1 MALWIQRDLAGF
13 WAKTS
18 QFLYFSQD
26 TIFNLF
32 WRRKKDSYTL
42 PKVQGL
48 VEIVPHAIHV
58 FSGIFFFD
66 KIKDETDETKINVN
80 LFLTLFSFSS
90 DCPK

>member
-1 MALWIQRDLAGF
+1 MALWIQHDLAGF

-26 TIFNLF
+26 TIYNLF
-32 WRRKKDSYTL
+32 WRRKKDNFTL

-48 VEIVPHAIHV
+48 VKIVPPAIHV

-66 KIKDETDETKINVN
+66 KIKDETDK
-80 LFLTLFSFSS
+80 
-90 DCPK
+90 